1 MQCIFIETP
10 PLDVYE
16 HMAIDEL
23 LVSRLRP
30 NMCMARFFNWAQSA
44 GGPNGG
50 AAATFGY
57 AQFEN
62 TARAQITEEGI
73 AQYTRRSTGG
83 GVVLHKDDLT
93 FSLFFAAVRALKPQQ
108 IYGALHAAVR
118 QEFTAAGFA
127 LDAYDKQSDYRP
139 APGGVSASCF
149 ANPVS
154 DDLLDNGG
162 VKVLGGAIRRF
173 GDAVL
178 YQGSLQLP
186 SARGNVNYQN
196 VLCAAFLKYFNA
208 EPARQSAGNSLLNE
222 AYALAADV
230 YKTREWIEK
239 F

>member
-10 PLDVYE
+10 PLDVYA

-23 LVSRLRP
+23 LVCCLRAD
-30 NMCMARFFNWAQSA
+30 MCMARFFNWAQTA
-44 GGPNGG
+44 GGGG
-50 AAATFGY
+50 VAATFGY
-57 AQFEN
+57 AQFAN
-62 TARAQITEEGI
+62 TARAQIAAAGI
-73 AQYTRRSTGG
+73 EQYTRRPTGG

-93 FSLFFAAVRALKPQQ
+93 FSLFFTACGAVKPQQ
-108 IYGALHAAVR
+108 IYGALHAAIR
-118 QEFTAAGFA
+118 SEFMSAGLA
-127 LDAYDKQSDYRP
+127 LGAYDKQSDYRP

-154 DDLLDNGG
+154 DDLLDNAGA
-162 VKVLGGAIRRF
+162 KVLGGAIRRY

-186 SARGNVNYQN
+186 AARGSSDYQN
-196 VLCAAFLKYFNA
+196 ALSAAFLKYFNA
-208 EPARQSAGNSLLNE
+208 AQTRQPAGNSLLNE

>member
-10 PLDVYE
+10 PLDVYAN
-16 HMAIDEL
+16 MAIDEL

-30 NMCMARFFNWAQSA
+30 DMCMARFFNWVPA
-44 GGPNGG
+44 GGQNGG

-62 TARAQITEEGI
+62 TARAQIAAAGI
-73 AQYTRRSTGG
+73 TQYTRRPTGG
-83 GVVLHKDDLT
+83 GVVLHRDDLT
-93 FSLFFAAVRALKPQQ
+93 FSLFFTAGGALKPQQ

-118 QEFTAAGFA
+118 QGLMAAGFA
-127 LDAYDKQSDYRP
+127 LGSYDKQSDYRP
-139 APGGVSASCF
+139 ARGGVSANCF

-162 VKVLGGAIRRF
+162 AKVLGGAIRRF
-173 GDAVL
+173 ADAVL

-186 SARGNVNYQN
+186 AARDNADYQDA
-196 VLCAAFLKYFNA
+196 LSAAFLKYFNA
-208 EPARQSAGNSLLNE
+208 AAARRPAGNSLLNE
-222 AYALAADV
+222 AYALATDV